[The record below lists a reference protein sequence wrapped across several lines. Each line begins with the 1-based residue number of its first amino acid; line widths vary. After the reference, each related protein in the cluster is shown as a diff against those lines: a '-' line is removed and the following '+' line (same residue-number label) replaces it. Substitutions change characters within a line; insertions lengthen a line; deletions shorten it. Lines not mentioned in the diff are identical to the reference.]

1 MANMTSHVSKIKI
14 FDKYVALE
22 MWKIEGQWVR
32 HLFCGTIKLKIIWI
46 ASNRFLFFLGSLTA
60 LVFISEEKYLNSF
73 FF

>member
-32 HLFCGTIKLKIIWI
+32 HLFCGTI
-46 ASNRFLFFLGSLTA
+46 
-60 LVFISEEKYLNSF
+60 
-73 FF
+73 